1 MFKKYLIIASR
12 KDLAGMNIV
21 NSLTQFR
28 PSPFINLSSNKP
40 YFDIY
45 IVEEDILHEENFNSE
60 KLNKYDFIIFA
71 SKHSTKSEEKQKTLS
86 IHTPGNFRNPVGM
99 DGDMGGM
106 KGKVC
111 RGSAL
116 FNKALFEKLNEKAR
130 EYNFKDYAIT
140 MEATHHGPLIEKPC
154 VFIEIGSTEME
165 WKNSR
170 AGFIIAKTIYE
181 TIQEFEHNPYRE
193 ISIAIGGNHYCNNFN
208 SLQLKSNVAFSH
220 VIPQYAMPITEE
232 MVLETIN
239 KTIEKFDFL
248 TLDWKAIGT
257 DEQRDEFIK
266 ILDKN
271 YIPWKKIGDV
281 KR

>member
-12 KDLAGMNIV
+12 KDIAGMNIV
-21 NSLTQFR
+21 QSLSQFR
-28 PSPFINLSSNKP
+28 PSPFLNFSSNKP

-45 IVEEDILHEENFNSE
+45 IVEEDPLHEENLNLD
-60 KLNKYDFIIFA
+60 KINKYDFIIFA
-71 SKHSTKSEEKQKTLS
+71 SKHSTKSEEKRKTLS
-86 IHTPGNFRNPVGM
+86 IHAPGNFRTA
-99 DGDMGGM
+99 DLGGV

-111 RGSAL
+111 RSSAL
-116 FNKALFEKLNEKAR
+116 FNKALFEKLNEKAS
-130 EYNFKDYAIT
+130 EYNFKDYDFT

-181 TIQEFEHNPYRE
+181 TINDFEHNPYRE
-193 ISIAIGGNHYCNNFN
+193 ISIGIGGNHYCSNFN
-208 SLQLKSNVAFSH
+208 NLQLKSNVAFSH
-220 VIPQYAMPITEE
+220 IIPQCAMPVTEE
-232 MVLETIN
+232 MILETIN

-248 TLDWKAIGT
+248 VLDWKHIGT
-257 DEQRDEFIK
+257 DEQRSEFTK

-271 YIPWKKIGDV
+271 YIPWKRISEV